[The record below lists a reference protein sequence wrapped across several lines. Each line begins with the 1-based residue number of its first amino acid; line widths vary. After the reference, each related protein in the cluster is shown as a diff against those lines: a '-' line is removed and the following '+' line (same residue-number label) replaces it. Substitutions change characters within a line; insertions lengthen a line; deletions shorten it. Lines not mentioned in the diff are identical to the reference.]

1 MDINIKEIKEEL
13 QNYFGSSIPEPK
25 NYPDS
30 FLYYLELY
38 NYLKRKKY
46 D

>member
-1 MDINIKEIKEEL
+1 MGVDIKEIKGKL
-13 QNYFGSSIPEPK
+13 QNYFGSPIPEPK

-38 NYLKRKKY
+38 NYLKRRI
-46 D
+46 